1 MVSSA
6 VVYILLFSACLTT
19 TWEFLLGALG
29 RVGHD
34 RAHQLADFTLGK
46 QESISI

>member
-6 VVYILLFSACLTT
+6 VYILLFSTCLIT

-34 RAHQLADFTLGK
+34 RANKLADFTLGK